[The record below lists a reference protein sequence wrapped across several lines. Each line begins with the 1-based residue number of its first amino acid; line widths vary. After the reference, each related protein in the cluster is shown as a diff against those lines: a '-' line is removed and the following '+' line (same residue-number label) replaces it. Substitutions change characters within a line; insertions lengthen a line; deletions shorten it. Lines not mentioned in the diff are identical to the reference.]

1 MASTKDL
8 LELLSA
14 IKGREPA
21 KMIPGDREAFLAD
34 TIQRFRAASSCVSS
48 LFSDTVRRTGGDPS
62 AYLSYVGAP
71 KVSIAEEWV
80 STYQLR
86 ETDVLDGFVD
96 APDKVRT
103 AAAILPQPLSF
114 TLDLFSEA
122 NYPGFSHPPHYLIRL
137 ECFDEPGTTLFEEA
151 IKAAGE
157 ALLAVCQKAKSFR
170 VTSHEGACV
179 DIGSPADLVGAVAEA
194 VRAIREEAARDEPD
208 PEMRILEGLGL
219 ELVFD
224 ASSNSE
230 DFEDAIDVTL
240 LVYTVASRTLIQL
253 RKQGN

>member
-1 MASTKDL
+1 MASTKNL
-8 LELLSA
+8 LDLLSA

-21 KMIPGDREAFLAD
+21 KMVPRDREAFYAD

-48 LFSDTVRRTGGDPS
+48 LFADVLCRTGGDAS

-71 KVSIAEEWV
+71 KVSIADEWV
-80 STYQLR
+80 GTYQLR
-86 ETDVLDGFVD
+86 EVDVLDGFVD

-122 NYPGFSHPPHYLIRL
+122 NYPGYRHSPHYLIRL
-137 ECFDEPGTTLFEEA
+137 ECSDEPGTTLLDEA

-157 ALLAVCQKAKSFR
+157 VLLAVCQKAKSFR

-179 DIGSPADLVGAVAEA
+179 DISNPADIVGAVAEA
-194 VRAIREEAARDEPD
+194 VRAIREEAARNEPD
-208 PEMRILEGLGL
+208 PDMQFLEGLGL

-230 DFEDAIDVTL
+230 DFEEAIGVAL
-240 LVYTVASRTLIQL
+240 LVYAVASSTLIQL
-253 RKQGN
+253 RKQGS